1 MGSMRALALT
11 LGTAVAVTVVAPMA
25 VAQPDDLA
33 DTAFDSFRTA
43 LVEDLAQTRSRL
55 ATAGRWVADPD
66 WYLVQ
71 TPDSGVVGVRRSE
84 LALHAALLADPAFA
98 ARVDVLDD
106 PVHAWDEGFTMSLG
120 LIRDEGGDPAAA
132 AERLASGLSQTES
145 EKKTLLRQERQFL
158 RADRDQLVAAIAAF
172 DAFASGLGLEPATA
186 IDTSLT
192 PSVAPSEPLD
202 LVIAFRDQLVADR
215 EALQARV
222 AACRTA
228 IDEEDVVAFGEQE
241 SFKFRDELRLSGVVV
256 FDLPTLPDYA
266 DFPAHLR
273 DDPAAWDHFDTIFA
287 PEAARSSSLLAA
299 MLLFS
304 FWQDWPPDMRAS
316 AAEAWPIERRS
327 AQQDRALCR
336 PLLGLLRPERDRLD
350 TAIAALD
357 EYLVLA
363 ALDTEPVPEPVATPE
378 PQTEPSELPN
388 PFADL

>member
-1 MGSMRALALT
+1 MGPMRALAL
-11 LGTAVAVTVVAPMA
+11 LAGMAVAVAVVPPTVMA
-25 VAQPDDLA
+25 QAGGRA
-33 DTAFDSFRTA
+33 DTAFDGFRAA
-43 LVEDLAQTRSRL
+43 LVEDLAQTRTRL
-55 ATAGRWVADPD
+55 STAARWVDDPD

-71 TPDSGVVGVRRSE
+71 TPDSGVVGLRRSE
-84 LALHAALLADPAFA
+84 LALHAALLEDPAFA

-120 LIRDEGGDPAAA
+120 LIRDEGGDPVAAA
-132 AERLASGLSQTES
+132 AELASELSQTEAQ
-145 EKKTLLRQERQFL
+145 KKSLLRQERQFL

-172 DAFASGLGLEPATA
+172 DAFAAGLGLEPATA
-186 IDTSLT
+186 RDTSLA

-222 AACRTA
+222 AACRAA
-228 IDEEDVVAFGEQE
+228 IDEEDIVAFGEQE
-241 SFKFRDELRLSGVVV
+241 TFKFRDELRLSGVVV

-273 DDPAAWDHFDTIFA
+273 DDPEAWGHFDTIFA
-287 PEAARSSSLLAA
+287 PDTARSSSLLAA

-304 FWQDWPPDMRAS
+304 LWQDWPPDMRAS
-316 AAEAWPIERRS
+316 AEDMWPVERRS

-350 TAIAALD
+350 AAITALG
-357 EYLVLA
+357 EYLLLA
-363 ALDTEPVPEPVATPE
+363 ALDTAP
-378 PQTEPSELPN
+378 EPSELPN